1 MLPWSIT
8 FLLFALQLLV
18 WFVNMPAFL
27 NGSLVQT
34 SGRGTVTPSQR
45 DQELQKENL
54 KLASENLELRFQ
66 LEQSNVDLPRLKV
79 DPTPRPRL
87 SLSVRQRKRAQ
98 HLISLCLCLFVF
110 PESSGRYE
118 RNVCRT
124 EKGEFRSKEKA

>member
-1 MLPWSIT
+1 
-8 FLLFALQLLV
+8 
-18 WFVNMPAFL
+18 MPAFL

-79 DPTPRPRL
+79 DPTPRPRP

-98 HLISLCLCLFVF
+98 HLISLCLCLFFQNQVADM
-110 PESSGRYE
+110 
-118 RNVCRT
+118 
-124 EKGEFRSKEKA
+124 KEMCAALKKENLEVKKKLSHIQGVSYCKTLCLCF